1 MRKRIGWVL
10 AGVVAMALGARLAGS
25 SQQPNDL
32 PPWQD
37 LNVLSANKEA
47 PHAEF
52 ASFDTPAQAARVS
65 LEHSPYARSLNGIW
79 KFHWVGKPADRPLSF
94 HSPTFDDSNW
104 TTIDVP
110 SCWEMRGFG
119 TPIYTNITYPFPK
132 NPPRIA
138 DDFNP
143 VGSYRTRFTVPTEW
157 GSRRVLLRF
166 EGVYSAFTLWVN
178 GKKVGYS
185 EDSKGP
191 AEFDVTESVK
201 PGENLLAVEVLRWC
215 DGSYLEDQDMFRYGG
230 IFRDVWLVSKPSIQI
245 RDFSVV
251 TDLDDVYRDSD
262 LTVGFDIANRSE
274 QPSGPLTVEAALY
287 DATGRRI
294 SGAGGTAA
302 VDPIQPGRE
311 NRVVLRSKVV
321 APALWTAETPYLHTL
336 VATLRRDGNILE
348 VVSTRV
354 GFREVTIRDGRFLI
368 NGTAVKLLGVN
379 RHEHDPD
386 NGRTISYG
394 RMLQDIRL
402 MKQFNINTVR
412 NSHYP
417 NDRRW
422 YELCDRYGLY
432 VIDEAN
438 IESHGMG
445 YDPKTSLGNNPAW
458 LETHLDRTRR
468 MVATRRNHPSVVIW
482 SLGNEAGPGSNFAA
496 AGRWVRGNDPTRP
509 VHYERDNS
517 VADVESTMYPGVD
530 YVVQAGKSASTKP
543 FFVCEYAHAM
553 GNAVGNLREYVDAF
567 RKYDRIVGGCIWDWV
582 DQGLRRK
589 TPDGKGWYWA
599 YGGDFDDFP
608 NDGNFSCNGLVP
620 PDRSAT
626 PKLYEVKKVYQPFSI
641 SSAEPSSG
649 RFTVRNHYSFLDLR
663 DFAIAWSLQEDGR
676 VLAQGKLGVVDCAP
690 LGQQTVSFAL
700 PRSMPKPGAERFLT
714 LRIRARKASLWAPAG
729 HEVAWQQFRLESNPN
744 PAQLVRIDSKRNAA
758 WAFDTRRFPADRLAI
773 RRTDRKF
780 LAVFNRRTGVLE
792 RYAPDG
798 TTLLGGT
805 GMRLNVTR
813 ALVDNDV
820 WLRDAFV
827 KSGMAQLQ
835 PICRSLTTRQGND
848 KRLLVV
854 MSDVDWLGPKGIGF
868 RQSVQY
874 TLVPDGSILID
885 QTLTAIGNVPALPR
899 LGMRWTVPATH
910 TGFNWMGRGPSESY
924 PDRKEAMD
932 VGVWRGRVTDQY
944 VSYVRPQENG
954 NKEDCRWSALLDSK
968 GSGLLVVSEDGPMA
982 MAASHFLPE
991 DLDAARHRQGQERRF
1006 NRLIPRKEVFFT
1018 VDWKQMGLGGASCGP
1033 EPLGPYLCRPTVARM
1048 RFSLR
1053 PVRLNSGSLTAQARL
1068 RLPVVGPP
1076 TVERDQAG
1084 MVHIRHP
1091 QPDASIRYTVDGSRP
1106 GTNALRYT
1114 GPFFH
1119 PGKGQITAIAGVAGL
1134 PASEPVQTAL
1144 EVIFPVEPVNV
1155 RPEQVTADSVE
1166 SGEGE
1171 VFHAVDNNPD
1181 TFWHTEWSKSSP
1193 AGPHFLTF
1201 QFGAPVPVVGF
1212 EYTPRQGNKNGRIAD
1227 WAFES
1232 MQADGTWA
1240 EIGRGRFPADDQPVR
1255 VLFDKASNAKSHRF
1269 RALSELEG
1277 QPWASIA
1284 EIKLLRPAEPR

>member
-1 MRKRIGWVL
+1 ML
-10 AGVVAMALGARLAGS
+10 AGVVAMLLGGALAGR
-25 SQQPNDL
+25 SQQARDL

-37 LNVLSANKEA
+37 LNVLSVNKEA

-65 LEHSPYARSLNGIW
+65 LEHSPYARSLNGVW
-79 KFHWVGKPADRPLSF
+79 KFHWVGKPADRPSDF
-94 HSPTFDDSNW
+94 HAPSYDDSRW

-143 VGSYRTRFTVPTEW
+143 VGSYRTRITVPAEW

-178 GKKVGYS
+178 GTRVGYS

-191 AEFDVTESVK
+191 AEFDVTALVK
-201 PGENLLAVEVLRWC
+201 PGENLLAVEVFRWC

-230 IFRDVWLVSKPSIQI
+230 IFRDVWLVSKPGVQI

-251 TDLDDVYRDSD
+251 TDLDDAFRDAE
-262 LTVGFDIANRSE
+262 LTVGFAIANRTDQS
-274 QPSGPLTVEAALY
+274 SGSLTVEAALY
-287 DATGRRI
+287 DANGRRI

-302 VDPIQPGRE
+302 VNPIPPGQEDRLT
-311 NRVVLRSKVV
+311 LRSKVI

-336 VATLRRDGNILE
+336 VATLRRDGNVVE

-354 GFREVTIRDGRFLI
+354 GFREVSIRDGRFLI
-368 NGTAVKLLGVN
+368 NGTPVKLLGVN

-386 NGRTISYG
+386 NGRTVSYG

-445 YDPKTSLGNNPAW
+445 YDPRTSLGNNPAW
-458 LETHLDRTRR
+458 LEAHLDRTRR

-496 AGRWVRGNDPTRP
+496 AGRWVRENDPTRP

-517 VADVESTMYPGVD
+517 VADIESTMYPGVD
-530 YVVQAGKSASTKP
+530 GVVQAGKSASNKP

-553 GNAVGNLREYVDAF
+553 GNALGNLREYVDAF

-641 SSAEPSSG
+641 SSTDPISG
-649 RFTVRNHYSFLDLR
+649 RFTVKNHYSFLDLR
-663 DFAIAWSLQEDGR
+663 DFSIGWSMQEDGR
-676 VLAQGKLGVVDCAP
+676 ALAQGKLGVVDCAP
-690 LGQQTVSFAL
+690 LGEKALAFAL
-700 PRSMPKPGAERFLT
+700 PRSAQRPGSERFLT
-714 LRIRARKASLWAPAG
+714 IRIRARKATLWAPAG
-729 HEVAWQQFRLESNPN
+729 HEVAWQQFTLESKGK
-744 PAQLVRIDSKRNAA
+744 PAPLIRLTTKRSAT
-758 WAFDTRRFPADRLAI
+758 WTFDTRRFPADRMAI
-773 RRTDRKF
+773 RRTDSNF
-780 LAVFNRRTGVLE
+780 LAVFNRKTGVLE
-792 RYAPDG
+792 RYSPEG
-798 TTLLGGT
+798 TTVLGGL
-805 GMRLNVTR
+805 GMRLNVVR

-820 WLRDAFV
+820 WLRDAFIR
-827 KSGMAQLQ
+827 SGMAQLH
-835 PICRSLTTRQGND
+835 PVCRSLTTRAGSD
-848 KRLLVV
+848 KRLLIV
-854 MSDVDWLGPKGIGF
+854 SAEVDWLGSKGNGF
-868 RQSVQY
+868 RQVVDY
-874 TLVPDGSILID
+874 TLVPDGSILVD
-885 QTLTAIGNVPALPR
+885 QTLTAVGNVPALPR
-899 LGMRWTVPATH
+899 LGMRWTVPASH
-910 TGFNWMGRGPSESY
+910 LNFNWMGRGPSESY

-932 VGVWRGRVTDQY
+932 IGVWRGKVADQF
-944 VSYVRPQENG
+944 VPYVRPQENG

-968 GSGLLVVSEDGPMA
+968 GAGLLVVAEDGPMA

-991 DLDAARHRQGQERRF
+991 DLDSARHRQGQERRL

-1018 VDWKQMGLGGASCGP
+1018 IDWKQMGLGGASCGP

-1053 PVRLNSGSLTAQARL
+1053 PVRPGAGTLANQARL

-1076 TVERDQAG
+1076 TIERDQSG
-1084 MVHIRHP
+1084 MVRIRHS
-1091 QPDASIRYTVDGSRP
+1091 QPDAVIRYSLDGSRP
-1106 GTNALRYT
+1106 GPNSPRYN
-1114 GPFFH
+1114 GAFFN
-1119 PGKGQITAIAGVAGL
+1119 PGKATITAVAGVPGL
-1134 PASEPVQTAL
+1134 PASEPRNSL
-1144 EVIFPVEPVNV
+1144 FEVMIPVEPIVL
-1155 RPEQVTADSVE
+1155 RPEQVSADSVE
-1166 SGEGE
+1166 PGEGE
-1171 VFHAVDNNPD
+1171 AYHAVDNDPA
-1181 TFWHTEWSKSSP
+1181 TFWHTEWSKASP
-1193 AGPHFLTF
+1193 RGPHDLTF
-1201 QFGAPVPVVGF
+1201 RLGSVVSVVGF
-1212 EYTPRQGNKNGRIAD
+1212 EYTPRQGNKNGRIGA
-1227 WAFES
+1227 WAFE
-1232 MQADGTWA
+1232 ALREHGVWATVAKGEFGDGEQT
-1240 EIGRGRFPADDQPVR
+1240 VR
-1255 VLFDKASNAKSHRF
+1255 MLFDQSASASTYRF
-1269 RALSELEG
+1269 RALTERAGE
-1277 QPWASIA
+1277 PWASVA
-1284 EIKLLRPAEPR
+1284 EIKLLRPADVR